1 MKLDDAIA
9 AQKPLVQSLLDG
21 VAVIGADPPGITRDA
36 YGRGENEANDLIRK
50 AGEALGMQASI
61 DAGANLSLRWA
72 AEKAEAP
79 PIIIGSHLD
88 SIVQGG
94 NFDGAAGVI
103 AGIGAVAA
111 LRAAGITPRRDIE
124 VLALRCEEA
133 VWFGLGLIGS
143 RCLLARLP
151 QGALELR
158 HARTGKT
165 LAESIAAAG
174 GDPAQLAQGKT
185 LRDLGSIGAYL
196 EVHIEQAPQLI
207 EAGVPIAIC
216 IANPGNLR
224 HPFIRITGEDAHTGL
239 PHRFRRDAA
248 LAGADL
254 SLCLE
259 KLWLAEEAAGRPM
272 AVTIGRFH
280 TPVDRHSLTAVS
292 GDFEMSLDLRGYDAA
307 HLVALEAKL
316 QEIVAEV
323 AARRNVKITLG
334 ERSSAAPGLMDPG
347 LMKGLAEAALAS
359 GIAATQL
366 HSPGTHDA
374 NNFAAT
380 GVRTGM
386 LLVRNQNGSHNPY
399 EALETDDL
407 MAAIAV
413 LTQYL
418 AGESVS

>member
-1 MKLDDAIA
+1 MKLDEAIT

-21 VAVIGADPPGITRDA
+21 VAAIGADPPGITRDA
-36 YGRGENEANDLIRK
+36 YGRGENEAHRLIRQ

-72 AEKAEAP
+72 AENPEAP

-143 RCLLARLP
+143 RCMLARLP

-174 GDPAQLAQGKT
+174 GDPAWLSQGKP
-185 LRDLGSIGAYL
+185 LRDPGSIGAYL
-196 EVHIEQAPQLI
+196 EVHIEQAPQLV
-207 EAGVPIAIC
+207 EAGMPIAIC
-216 IANPGNLR
+216 LANPGNLR

-259 KLWLAEEAAGRPM
+259 QLWLAEEAAGRPM

-292 GDFEMSLDLRGYDAA
+292 GDFEMSLDLRAYDAA

-316 QEIVAEV
+316 QEIVADV
-323 AARRNVKITLG
+323 AARRRVTITLG
-334 ERSSAAPGLMDPG
+334 ERSSAAPGLMDPS
-347 LMKGLAEAALAS
+347 LMSGLADASAACGIGAAS
-359 GIAATQL
+359 L

-374 NNFAAT
+374 NNFAAV
-380 GVRTGM
+380 GVKTGM
-386 LLVRNQNGSHNPY
+386 LLVRNQNGSHNPH
-399 EALETDDL
+399 EAMETEDL

-413 LTQYL
+413 MARLL
-418 AGESVS
+418 ARRW